1 MNVISM
7 QQKVYQQFKTERKN
21 WDINTTRTLVLYK

>member
-7 QQKVYQQFKTERKN
+7 QQKVYQQFKTERKK
-21 WDINTTRTLVLYK
+21 LGYKYDTHVSFI